1 MHFTKVLVDIGKSY
15 TIYRDIDLQCITAE
29 ILRLNDVHYKKFSN
43 GLIGTITKT
52 VDTTGFIGYIF
63 SQNRL

>member
-1 MHFTKVLVDIGKSY
+1 MTMQQGF
-15 TIYRDIDLQCITAE
+15 
-29 ILRLNDVHYKKFSN
+29 VHYKKFSN
-43 GLIGTITKT
+43 GLIATITKT